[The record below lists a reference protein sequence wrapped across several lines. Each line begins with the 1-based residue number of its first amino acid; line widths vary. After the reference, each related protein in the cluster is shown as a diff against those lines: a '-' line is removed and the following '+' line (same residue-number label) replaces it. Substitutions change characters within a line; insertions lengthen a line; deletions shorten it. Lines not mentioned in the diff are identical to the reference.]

1 MKNSKIEIIQ
11 TKIRTKN
18 MLNSL
23 KKIEEDYN
31 SVILRLIKDKRA
43 LSGNKVYFILH
54 VKKRNKQ
61 EEVSSPFYFANRH
74 VLVAVL
80 GNLREFNE
88 RVIKRV
94 SARGNDGIVYLP
106 YRWIGSQ
113 VLVFCLRR

>member
-54 VKKRNKQ
+54 V
-61 EEVSSPFYFANRH
+61 
-74 VLVAVL
+74 
-80 GNLREFNE
+80 
-88 RVIKRV
+88 
-94 SARGNDGIVYLP
+94 
-106 YRWIGSQ
+106 
-113 VLVFCLRR
+113 